1 MGEKKTRSVLVELNL
16 DLVGHSTVGEKL
28 LIFSKESR
36 VKIKFWKLS
45 HKLVIKMIEVD
56 KLPKRKDVKRDKPET

>member
-1 MGEKKTRSVLVELNL
+1 MGEKKTRLLLVELNL
-16 DLVGHSTVGEKL
+16 DPVGNSTVGEKL
-28 LIFSKESR
+28 LIFSKEIR

-45 HKLVIKMIEVD
+45 HKLIIKMIEVD